1 LCRDR
6 ETQIAD
12 EVAPE
17 QKTTAVASEADLE
30 PEE

>member
-1 LCRDR
+1 LDR

-17 QKTTAVASEADLE
+17 QKTTAVVSEADLK